1 MYKYNTMKKIL
12 TLTLFVLSIH
22 FCFGQLF
29 EDTVA
34 YDRMEVYD
42 WSGNWWVNGSN
53 VGFASNIS
61 ISAPASAYF
70 YGVGNSNSKSESN
83 WYVLPSIDTLRANE
97 EHKVKFH
104 FASPRVTST
113 GPTSGIDLDDYIDI
127 QVSIDGGVT
136 YSSEVRVTGNNNAY
150 WGYNNKTIT
159 KVINGT
165 LDTYTPAGGGDR
177 TLAGD
182 GYSIVELI
190 FPLGVTQIAIDV
202 YVQANSNGEE
212 FWMDDFFLLGSGGG
226 TSLPIV
232 LTSFNAEEEGGN
244 VVVDWV
250 VHSQVN
256 NDYYTIEKS
265 DNCFDWLEVGIIKG
279 AGNSNTQ
286 MNYRLIDI
294 NPFIGLSYYRL
305 KQTDYDGRFEV
316 FRPVSISVK
325 DEKTIGLNIH
335 PNPAI
340 EYIELNLEYTQDH
353 LINHN
358 VQIYDINGN
367 KVYKKHFIGELS
379 NFKINI
385 QKFKPG
391 IYLVKSKSDNIKG
404 EGKFIKK
411 DE

>member
-1 MYKYNTMKKIL
+1 MKKIL
-12 TLTLFVLSIH
+12 TLILFILSFF
-22 FCFGQLF
+22 FCFGQTH
-29 EDTVA
+29 EDTIC
-34 YDRMEVYD
+34 YDQMELYN
-42 WSGNWWVNGSN
+42 WSGNWWNSGSN
-53 VGFASNIS
+53 IGFASNIS

-70 YGVGNSNSKSESN
+70 YGTGNANSKSENN
-83 WYVLPSIDTLRANE
+83 WYVLPSIDTLKADE

-104 FASPRVTST
+104 FASPRETSI
-113 GPTSGIDLDDYIDI
+113 GSTSGIDIDDYIDI

-136 YSSEVRVTGNNNAY
+136 YNSEVRITGNNNAY

-165 LDTYTPAGGGDR
+165 LDIYTPAGGGDR

-202 YVQANSNGEE
+202 YVKANSVGEE

-226 TSLPIV
+226 GASLPIV

-244 VVVDWV
+244 VVIDWV

-265 DNCFDWLEVGIIKG
+265 NNCFDWVEVGTIKG

-286 MNYRLIDI
+286 MNYKFIDR
-294 NPFIGLSYYRL
+294 NPFIGVSYYRL
-305 KQTDYDGRFEV
+305 RQTDYDGRFEV
-316 FRPVSISVK
+316 FRPVSVSVN
-325 DEKTIGLNIH
+325 DEKTIGLHIK

-340 EYIELNLEYTQDH
+340 EYIELNLEYTQDR
-353 LINHN
+353 LVNHD
-358 VQIYDINGN
+358 VQIYDMNGN
-367 KVYKKHFIGELS
+367 KIYKKHFIGELS

-391 IYLVKSKSDNIKG
+391 MYLVKSKSDNIKG

-411 DE
+411 NE